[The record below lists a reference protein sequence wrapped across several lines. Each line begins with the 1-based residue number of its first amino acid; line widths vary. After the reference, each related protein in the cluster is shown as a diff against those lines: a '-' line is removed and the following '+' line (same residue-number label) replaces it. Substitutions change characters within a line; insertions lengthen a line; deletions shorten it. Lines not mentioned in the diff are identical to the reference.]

1 MVKLAAVYQNAGTL
15 RQMDPPSVDVV
26 DHVSGQDQNKL
37 GVLVPVS
44 SAGIVGILR
53 EVISA
58 DINRIIAEIVMD
70 FFRGGRGCGPGRSV
84 HGGRNPFL

>member
-26 DHVSGQDQNKL
+26 DHKL

-70 FFRGGRGCGPGRSV
+70 FFRGGR
-84 HGGRNPFL
+84 NPFL